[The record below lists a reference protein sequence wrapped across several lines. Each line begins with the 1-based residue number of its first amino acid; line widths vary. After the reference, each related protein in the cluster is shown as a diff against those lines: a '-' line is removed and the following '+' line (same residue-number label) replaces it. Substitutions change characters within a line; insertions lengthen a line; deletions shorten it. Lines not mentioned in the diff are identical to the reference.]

1 MTACG
6 TGRMIRRGLIAT
18 RYPLSSIILFL
29 ILPNLVLAG
38 PETDHVPALQVH
50 EEVWAI
56 PASPVPILAYLIRPI
71 GGGPFPLVVMNHGV
85 SLDAKERS
93 YFPVI
98 EFRDAALWFARQGY
112 VVVAPVRPGYGA
124 TAIEIPERGL
134 FGLFFSGV
142 GKCSDA
148 EFREAGLAVAS
159 IDKWIIDYM
168 STQSFIKRDVIIVG
182 QSGGGWGSIALGS
195 QNPESVR
202 AIIGFAA
209 GRGGH
214 LNGKPNNNCAPDQL
228 VDAVAEFGRTARVPM
243 LWIYTHND
251 SYFGPDLSK
260 RMVEAFRA
268 AGGNVEYH
276 LLSDFG
282 GDGHFLIDSAEA
294 VQLWAPLVSE
304 FLAKHR

>member
-1 MTACG
+1 MSVLL
-6 TGRMIRRGLIAT
+6 RGLIAT
-18 RYPLSSIILFL
+18 RYPLSSIILSL
-29 ILPNLVLAG
+29 ILPNLVLAE
-38 PETDHVPALQVH
+38 PETDHVPAPQFH

-56 PASPVPILAYLIRPI
+56 PASPVPMLAYLIRPI
-71 GGGPFPLVVMNHGV
+71 GGGGGPFPLVVMNHGV
-85 SLDAKERS
+85 SLDAKARS

-168 STQSFIKRDVIIVG
+168 STQSFIKRDDVIIVG